1 MPVVLFSCETGK
13 GKNSFAQKL
22 ANELDATV
30 IAPDEIIWIWPDGN
44 YAIMGQTA
52 RITIGGKDNGAFEL
66 VPDEK
71 QPGTFINLHLQEA
84 NSNESIYFFVDY
96 HGMSL

>member
-1 MPVVLFSCETGK
+1 M
-13 GKNSFAQKL
+13 
-22 ANELDATV
+22 

-71 QPGTFINLHLQEA
+71 QPGDFHKFTPTG
-84 NSNESIYFFVDY
+84 SK
-96 HGMSL
+96 

>member
-1 MPVVLFSCETGK
+1 MPIRSSYAQTIGQDCLPGRGQS
-13 GKNSFAQKL
+13 KNSFAQKL

-71 QPGTFINLHLQEA
+71 QPGDFHKFTPTG
-84 NSNESIYFFVDY
+84 SK
-96 HGMSL
+96 